1 MPAQPI
7 AHHIREAAIVHARLL
22 DRLIA
27 ETETEIARDHT
38 PFVAESLREWLG
50 VLRAERQVYG
60 MASTLLVSDIENA
73 A

>member
-7 AHHIREAAIVHARLL
+7 THHIREAAQVHARLL

-27 ETETEIARDHT
+27 ETEAEITKEHGT
-38 PFVAESLREWLG
+38 FVIESLREWLG
-50 VLRAERQVYG
+50 VLRSERQVYG
-60 MASTLLVSDIENA
+60 MAATLLASNIENA

>member
-7 AHHIREAAIVHARLL
+7 THHIREAALVHARLL

-27 ETETEIARDHT
+27 ETEVEIARDHK
-38 PFVAESLREWLG
+38 PFVSESLREWLG

>member
-7 AHHIREAAIVHARLL
+7 AQHIREAAIIHARLL

-27 ETETEIARDHT
+27 ETEAEAERAEGR
-38 PFVAESLREWLG
+38 FVQESLREWLI

-60 MASTLLVSDIENA
+60 LAATLLVTNIENA

>member
-1 MPAQPI
+1 MPAFPI
-7 AHHIREAAIVHARLL
+7 AQHIREAAIVHARLL

-27 ETETEIARDHT
+27 EAEAEIERAER
-38 PFVAESLREWLG
+38 PFVQESLREWLG

-60 MASTLLVSDIENA
+60 LAATLLVTKIENA

>member
-7 AHHIREAAIVHARLL
+7 APHIREAAIIHARLL

-27 ETETEIARDHT
+27 ETEVEAERADCR
-38 PFVAESLREWLG
+38 FVQESLREWLA
-50 VLRAERQVYG
+50 VLRAERRVYG
-60 MASTLLVSDIENA
+60 LAATLLVANIENA

>member
-7 AHHIREAAIVHARLL
+7 AQHIREAAIVHARLL

-27 ETETEIARDHT
+27 ETEIEAEQAAGQ
-38 PFVAESLREWLG
+38 FVRESLREWLG

-60 MASTLLVSDIENA
+60 LAATLLVTKVENA

>member
-1 MPAQPI
+1 MHTRPLAC
-7 AHHIREAAIVHARLL
+7 HIREAALVHARLL

-27 ETETEIARDHT
+27 ETQAEIEGAHG
-38 PFVAESLREWLG
+38 PFVIESLREWLG

-60 MASTLLVSDIENA
+60 TAATLLVATVENA

>member
-7 AHHIREAAIVHARLL
+7 THHIREAALVHARLL

-27 ETETEIARDHT
+27 ETEAEIARDHG
-38 PFVAESLREWLG
+38 PFVSESLREWLS

-60 MASTLLVSDIENA
+60 MASTLLVRNIENA

>member
-1 MPAQPI
+1 MSAQPI
-7 AHHIREAAIVHARLL
+7 AQHIREAAIVHARLL

-27 ETETEIARDHT
+27 ETEVEIESAKD
-38 PFVAESLREWLG
+38 PFVQESLREWLG

-60 MASTLLVSDIENA
+60 LAATLLVTKIENA